1 MRKRR
6 NKKIIVALTTLIIS
20 GLGLW
25 ITRPIWHWFFM
36 MIYRDPGIWESVVA
50 AFITCGIV
58 FARCKK
64 RDSEDCLGK
73 AGGAFVAMFFIA
85 TLIIAPFQSMYPQCK
100 LARDLEVSEISKLP
114 DIDPLTVRIMP
125 MPVSKR
131 YAEDALQ
138 YPRYC
143 LGTGDITFINK
154 RPCWVYPLI
163 PDGTINFF
171 VLKDKGAVYVDMS
184 TSEKN
189 SIIIE
194 QEMKIGEGMGI
205 TDWYKWQLYKKKY
218 WVDYEDPYFIPNREG
233 ELYIAVPIVSYQY
246 YFRFPTFYTVPKWEG
261 VALINSEGEIDFLTP
276 EQARKHPVLKDQKL
290 FPESLARYYVDSFRY
305 VHGIINRLF
314 YHKDQLEIAE
324 VGNQNKQP
332 FLVKTREGIKWF
344 IACEPYGRA
353 HGIFRIYLIDARTGK
368 IQFYQRPK
376 TEALIGAVKAC
387 DYVRKENPIVDWNRM
402 IPVEPIPVTIQ
413 GRLYWEVRII
423 PKDAS
428 GVAYTA
434 MVDAQSANVIELKT
448 DKSIRQFIRGG
459 YKIRKVKSTKIP
471 AETVKKT
478 AVIII
483 FQNGQEVKRIPL
495 FQNQT
500 VEIIPEKQK

>member
-1 MRKRR
+1 
-6 NKKIIVALTTLIIS
+6 
-20 GLGLW
+20 
-25 ITRPIWHWFFM
+25 
-36 MIYRDPGIWESVVA
+36 
-50 AFITCGIV
+50 
-58 FARCKK
+58 
-64 RDSEDCLGK
+64 
-73 AGGAFVAMFFIA
+73 
-85 TLIIAPFQSMYPQCK
+85 
-100 LARDLEVSEISKLP
+100 
-114 DIDPLTVRIMP
+114 
-125 MPVSKR
+125 
-131 YAEDALQ
+131 
-138 YPRYC
+138 
-143 LGTGDITFINK
+143 
-154 RPCWVYPLI
+154 
-163 PDGTINFF
+163 
-171 VLKDKGAVYVDMS
+171 MS
-184 TSEKN
+184 TSGKN
-189 SIIIE
+189 SIIVE
-194 QEMKIGEGMGI
+194 DEMEIGEGMGI

-233 ELYIAVPIVSYQY
+233 ELYIAVPMVSYQY
-246 YFRFPTFYTVPKWEG
+246 HFRFPTFYTVPKWEG

-305 VHGIINRLF
+305 LHGIINRLF

-324 VGNQNKQP
+324 VGDQNKQP
-332 FLVKTREGIKWF
+332 FLVKTKDGIKWF
-344 IACEPYGRA
+344 IACEPYGKA
-353 HGIFRIYLIDARTGK
+353 HGIFRIYLIDACTGK

-376 TEALIGAVKAC
+376 TEALIGPVKAC

-413 GRLYWEVRII
+413 GELYWEVRII

-448 DKSIRQFIRGG
+448 DESIRQFIKGVH
-459 YKIRKVKSTKIP
+459 KIRKVKSRKIP
-471 AETVKKT
+471 AETVRKT

-483 FQNGQEVKRIPL
+483 FQNGQEVQRIPL

>member
-1 MRKRR
+1 
-6 NKKIIVALTTLIIS
+6 
-20 GLGLW
+20 
-25 ITRPIWHWFFM
+25 
-36 MIYRDPGIWESVVA
+36 
-50 AFITCGIV
+50 
-58 FARCKK
+58 
-64 RDSEDCLGK
+64 
-73 AGGAFVAMFFIA
+73 
-85 TLIIAPFQSMYPQCK
+85 
-100 LARDLEVSEISKLP
+100 
-114 DIDPLTVRIMP
+114 
-125 MPVSKR
+125 
-131 YAEDALQ
+131 
-138 YPRYC
+138 
-143 LGTGDITFINK
+143 
-154 RPCWVYPLI
+154 
-163 PDGTINFF
+163 
-171 VLKDKGAVYVDMS
+171 MS